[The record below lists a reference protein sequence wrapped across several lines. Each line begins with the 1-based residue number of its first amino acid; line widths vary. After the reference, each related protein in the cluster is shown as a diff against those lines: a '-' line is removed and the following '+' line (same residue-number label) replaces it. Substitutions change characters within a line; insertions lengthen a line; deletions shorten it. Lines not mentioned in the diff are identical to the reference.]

1 LSENRKYIIMMREPE
16 HFKVRSSE
24 NRQYIIMMCEQE
36 NTKYDRLKIEN
47 IY

>member
-1 LSENRKYIIMMREPE
+1 MCEPE

-36 NTKYDRLKIEN
+36 NFKERSSENRKYILN
-47 IY
+47 ISK

>member
-1 LSENRKYIIMMREPE
+1 MREPE